1 MPIPTDNQRTYLSLH
16 SLLVATFMEAA
27 PSAFSVSSTATTD
40 QVALD
45 LCSVCVD
52 LVTVCARALLG
63 QADFASLDSAKELRS
78 AFSEFLKRM
87 AAYFPFGRGE
97 GAASAASDA
106 VFGMS
111 LNYAKLAVA
120 LAPVPPAIAPQ
131 PVWKR
136 RVRAI
141 DTAWRGVS
149 NKSDPALAAAADW
162 VASCLEPSTDALAPQ
177 LSPTSYAELLP
188 VVRSLLLRPSTAELG
203 TQFVHAVLRQQ
214 SASAKRRASDA
225 FLASLFHTHEDR
237 WGTLPFF
244 VPLGSGL
251 RAGFAKWLQSVPK
264 TLWELGNKDQEAT
277 EQLLR
282 FLLDLGRRAP
292 NGLEKPYSLVEA
304 GELEGLAAKLAPFFW
319 VAQRSML
326 GPWGRLDDGTQR
338 LALDVARVWAPMDER
353 LGAAVAE
360 AVESRPWATEYW
372 ARS

>member
-1 MPIPTDNQRTYLSLH
+1 
-16 SLLVATFMEAA
+16 MEAA
-27 PSAFSVSSTATTD
+27 PSAFSVSATATTD
-40 QVALD
+40 QLSLD

-63 QADFASLDSAKELRS
+63 QADFASLESARELRS
-78 AFSEFLKRM
+78 AFGEFLKRM

-97 GAASAASDA
+97 AASASADTTFA
-106 VFGMS
+106 MS

-120 LAPVPPAIAPQ
+120 LAPIPPAIAPQ

-149 NKSDPALAAAADW
+149 SKSDPALAAAADW
-162 VASCLEPSTDALAPQ
+162 VASCLEPSNDALAPQ
-177 LSPTSYAELLP
+177 LSPTSYTELLP
-188 VVRSLLLRPSTAELG
+188 VVRSLLLRPSTADLG

-214 SASAKRRASDA
+214 SASAKRRASDT
-225 FLASLFHTHEDR
+225 FLASLFQLHEDR
-237 WGTLPFF
+237 WGTMPFF

-251 RAGFAKWLQSVPK
+251 REGFARWLASLPK
-264 TLWELGNKDQEAT
+264 TLWELGNKDLVAT

-292 NGLEKPYSLVEA
+292 NGLEKPYSLVDVA
-304 GELEGLAAKLAPFFW
+304 ELEGIAAKLAPFFW
-319 VAQRSML
+319 VAQRSMI
-326 GPWGRLDDGTQR
+326 GPWGRLDDSTQR
-338 LALDVARVWAPMDER
+338 LALDVARVWAPLDSR
-353 LGAAVAE
+353 LTEAVTE
-360 AVESRPWATEYW
+360 AVETRPWAREYW

>member
-1 MPIPTDNQRTYLSLH
+1 
-16 SLLVATFMEAA
+16 MEAA

-45 LCSVCVD
+45 LCSVCVS
-52 LVTVCARALLG
+52 LVTVCARALLA
-63 QADFASLDSAKELRS
+63 QADFASLESAKELRA
-78 AFSEFLKRM
+78 AFAEFLKRM

-120 LAPVPPAIAPQ
+120 LAPVAPSIAPQ

-149 NKSDPALAAAADW
+149 ARSDPALAAAAEW
-162 VASCLEPSTDALAPQ
+162 VAACLAPPADALAPQ
-177 LSPTSYAELLP
+177 LAPASYTELLP
-188 VVRSLLLRPSTAELG
+188 VVRSLLLRPATAELG
-203 TQFVHAVLRQQ
+203 TQFVHAVLRQA
-214 SASAKRRASDA
+214 SASSKRRASDA
-225 FLASLFHTHEDR
+225 FLAALFHTHEDR
-237 WGTLPFF
+237 WGTTPFF

-251 RAGFAKWLQSVPK
+251 RAGFQKWLASVPK
-264 TLWELGNKDQEAT
+264 TLWELGNKDQEAS
-277 EQLLR
+277 EGLLR
-282 FLLDLGRRAP
+282 FLLELGRRAP
-292 NGLEKPYSLVEA
+292 NGLEGPYSLVEA

-319 VAQRSML
+319 VAQRSMP
-326 GPWGRLDDGTQR
+326 GPWGRLDEGAQR
-338 LALDVARVWAPMDER
+338 LALDVARVWAPLDAR
-353 LGAAVAE
+353 LATAVAE
-360 AVESRPWATEYW
+360 AAATRPWANEYW